1 MTVLVVVLVG
11 LMGGAAAGF
20 QAPLAAMI
28 GRHVGIGGSIFIVH
42 IVGTVCAA
50 ALLLIPGSNSIM
62 ANWRNVP
69 WYALLTGV
77 LGILLVGTVS
87 FCVPRI
93 GAASTIT
100 LMIVGNLLIGATLDH
115 YGILVD
121 QVRSLDTSRVLG
133 VGAVLIG
140 TWLIVR

>member
-1 MTVLVVVLVG
+1 MAFFAVVLIG

-20 QAPLAAMI
+20 QAPLAAI
-28 GRHVGIGGSIFIVH
+28 LGRHVGIAGSIFVVH

-50 ALLLIPGSNSIM
+50 ALLLLPGASSVL

-77 LGILLVGTVS
+77 LGILLVGTVT

-93 GAASTIT
+93 GAAAGSP
-100 LMIVGNLLIGATLDH
+100 VATSH
-115 YGILVD
+115 TRHI
-121 QVRSLDTSRVLG
+121 
-133 VGAVLIG
+133 
-140 TWLIVR
+140 

>member
-1 MTVLVVVLVG
+1 MMVFAVVLIG

-20 QAPLAAMI
+20 QAPLAAI
-28 GRHVGIGGSIFIVH
+28 LGRHVGLAGSIFMVH
-42 IVGTVCAA
+42 VVGTACAA
-50 ALLLIPGSNSIM
+50 ALLLLPGAATLSN
-62 ANWRNVP
+62 WKNVP
-69 WYALLTGV
+69 WYAQLTGV
-77 LGILLVGTVS
+77 LGIVLVGTVT

-100 LMIVGNLLIGATLDH
+100 LMIIGNLCIGAMLDH
-115 YGILVD
+115 YGILVE
-121 QVRSLDTSRVLG
+121 QVRHFDTSRMLG

>member
-1 MTVLVVVLVG
+1 MTVWVVVLVG

-20 QAPLAAMI
+20 QAPMAAI
-28 GRHVGIGGSIFIVH
+28 LGRHVGIAGSIFVVH

-50 ALLLIPGSNSIM
+50 ALLLLPGASSIM

-69 WYALLTGV
+69 WYALLTGT
-77 LGILLVGTVS
+77 LGILLVGTVT

-100 LMIVGNLLIGATLDH
+100 LMIVGNLIVGALLDH
-115 YGILVD
+115 HGILVE
-121 QVRSLDTSRVLG
+121 QVRTLDTSRVLG

>member
-1 MTVLVVVLVG
+1 MMLLAVVLIG

-20 QAPLAAMI
+20 QAPLAAI
-28 GRHVGIGGSIFIVH
+28 LGRHVGIGGSIFVVH

-50 ALLLIPGSNSIM
+50 ALILVPGTSSIL

-69 WYALLTGV
+69 WYALLTGT
-77 LGILLVGTVS
+77 LGILLVGTVT

-100 LMIVGNLLIGATLDH
+100 LMIVGNLCIGAMLDH
-115 YGILVD
+115 YGILVE
-121 QVRSLDTSRVLG
+121 QVRALDTSRGLG
-133 VGAVLIG
+133 IAAVLVG

>member
-1 MTVLVVVLVG
+1 MSPRRFNSLFARLDRARFSPTLL
-11 LMGGAAAGF
+11 
-20 QAPLAAMI
+20 P
-28 GRHVGIGGSIFIVH
+28 GIFSS
-42 IVGTVCAA
+42 
-50 ALLLIPGSNSIM
+50 AL

-69 WYALLTGV
+69 WYALLTGT
-77 LGILLVGTVS
+77 LGILLVGTVT

-100 LMIVGNLLIGATLDH
+100 LMIVGNLCIGAMLDH
-115 YGILVD
+115 YGVLVD
-121 QVRSLDTSRVLG
+121 QVRTFDTSRALG

>member
-1 MTVLVVVLVG
+1 MTLLAVVMVG
-11 LMGGAAAGF
+11 LMGGVAAGF
-20 QAPLAAMI
+20 QAPLAGI
-28 GRHVGIGGSIFIVH
+28 LGRHVGIAGSIFVVH

-50 ALLLIPGSNSIM
+50 ALLLLPGASSIL
-62 ANWRNVP
+62 AHWRNVP
-69 WYALLTGV
+69 WYALLTGT
-77 LGILLVGTVS
+77 LGILLVGTVT

-100 LMIVGNLLIGATLDH
+100 LMIVGNLCIGAMLDH
-115 YGILVD
+115 YGVLVD
-121 QVRSLDTSRVLG
+121 QVRTFDTSRALG

>member
-1 MTVLVVVLVG
+1 MVLAVVLLG

-20 QAPLAAMI
+20 QAPLAAI
-28 GRHVGIGGSIFIVH
+28 LGRHVGIAGSIFVVH

-50 ALLLIPGSNSIM
+50 ALLLLPGASTM

-77 LGILLVGTVS
+77 LGILLVGTVT

-100 LMIVGNLLIGATLDH
+100 LMIVGNLCIGAFLDH
-115 YGILVD
+115 TGILVE
-121 QVRSLDTSRVLG
+121 QVRTFDPSRALG
-133 VGAVLIG
+133 VVAILMG